1 MKKEHIMRKYYH
13 ELFFKLYNP
22 QYIHIGKYW
31 LEKIKRK
38 THYTYKSMQKTCIC
52 EKWFIDNYDT
62 DNLIGLLT
70 VYNNRYEV
78 FIHRKKDD
86 KIVGCF
92 FLKSKNGVYVM
103 ESLDSDEIYEN
114 IDQCEYL
121 KNEKLKET
129 TDEK

>member
-22 QYIHIGKYW
+22 QYIHIGKYC

-121 KNEKLKET
+121 KNEELKET